1 MLKEIS
7 NQVLPLIVNC
17 VVSILGIIITIV
29 GTHIINF
36 IKLKNAEL
44 IKNMGISK
52 YNSDKA
58 LALDI
63 WNLVDEHFRIHQ
75 SIDNVIENKVKMFN
89 DELKKKCPYITQEEQ
104 EFLRQTVA
112 GEVNKCKRSE
122 NIRIT

>member
-7 NQVLPLIVNC
+7 NQVLPVIVNC
-17 VVSILGIIITIV
+17 VVSILGIIITVV
-29 GTHIINF
+29 GAHIINF

-63 WNLVDEHFRIHQ
+63 WTLVDEYFRIHQ
-75 SIDNVIENKVKMFN
+75 SIDNAIENKVRMFN
-89 DELKKKCPYITQEEQ
+89 DELKKKCPYITQEELD
-104 EFLRQTVA
+104 FLRQTVA
-112 GEVNKCKRSE
+112 GAVNKCK
-122 NIRIT
+122 